1 MSMRRKN
8 AAIWNVFTLIIL
20 AIFLV
25 FVVYPLVL
33 ILYKSVINPAGGA
46 LTFENLT
53 RFFTRKYY
61 TNTLKNSFK
70 VTIVATLI
78 SAALGLSM
86 AYITRQVRIAGS
98 KWLNI
103 LIVVSYLSPPFIG
116 AYAWIQLLGR
126 NGFITKFFN
135 QLFGITFE
143 GIYGFAGIVLVFSLQ
158 SFPLVYMYVCG
169 ALENLDN
176 SLNEAA
182 ESLGANN
189 WQRVTGI
196 ILPLVMPT
204 VLASGLLVFMR
215 VFSDFGTPMLIGEG
229 YRTFPVVLYNQFMGE
244 VTNDSYFAAALC
256 VIIMAITLVFFF
268 LQRWIA
274 RRHTYS
280 MSALKPMQPRTPRP
294 VPRVLC
300 HVFVYFVVLL
310 ALLPQIMVVVTSFLK
325 ESTPGIFT
333 SEFSLVNYQTIFS
346 KNPLVLSNTYLYGLC
361 AIAFVVVLGIMISY
375 LAVRKRSA
383 LTSTVDTL
391 TMLPYI
397 IPGSVL
403 GIAFLYAFAKPPL
416 ALTGTAMIII
426 ISLTVRRL
434 PYTIRSSTAIIG
446 QISPSIEEA
455 SISLGASEV
464 RSFGEIT
471 VPMMLP
477 GVLSGAIMSWVTVI
491 SELSSSIM
499 LYRAKTQTLTV
510 SIYTEVIRDCF
521 GNAAAYSTVLT
532 VTSILSLLLFFKL
545 TGRKDI
551 SV

>member
-1 MSMRRKN
+1 MKGKKYSPVWTFI
-8 AAIWNVFTLIIL
+8 ALAIL
-20 AIFLV
+20 ALFIV

-33 ILYKSVINPAGGA
+33 VLYKSVINPSDNSF
-46 LTFENLT
+46 TMENFT
-53 RFFTRKYY
+53 RFFSRKYY

-70 VTIVATLI
+70 VTVVATLI
-78 SAALGLSM
+78 SATLGLTI
-86 AYITRQVRIAGS
+86 AYITKQYKIRFS
-98 KWLNI
+98 STLNI
-103 LIVVSYLSPPFIG
+103 AIVLSYLSPPFIG

-126 NGFITKFFN
+126 K
-135 QLFGITFE
+135 GIFTNIINKLPGVNFE

-189 WQRVTGI
+189 VQRVTGI
-196 ILPLVMPT
+196 ILPLVLPT
-204 VLASGLLVFMR
+204 VLASSLLVFMR

-256 VIIMAITLVFFF
+256 VIIVFITLFFFF
-268 LQRWIA
+268 LQRYVSA
-274 RRHTYS
+274 KHSYS
-280 MSALKPMQPRTPRP
+280 MSALKPMQPRDQRPLPRFF
-294 VPRVLC
+294 C
-300 HVFVYFVVLL
+300 HLFVYLVVLI
-310 ALLPQIMVVVTSFLK
+310 ALLPQITVIVTSFLK

-333 SEFSLVNYQTIFS
+333 NEFSLINYKTIFS
-346 KNPLVLSNTYLYGLC
+346 KNPLVIPNTYLFGLC
-361 AIAFVVVLGIMISY
+361 AIALVIVFGVMIAF
-375 LAVRKRSA
+375 LAVRRKS
-383 LTSTVDTL
+383 LITSTLDTL

-403 GIAFLYAFAKPPL
+403 GICFLYAFAKRPL
-416 ALTGTAMIII
+416 ALTGTAWIII
-426 ISLTVRRL
+426 IALTVRRM
-434 PYTIRSSTAIIG
+434 PYTIRSSTAIIS

-455 SISLGASEV
+455 AISLGASEF
-464 RSFGEIT
+464 RSFEEVT
-471 VPMMLP
+471 LPMMLP
-477 GVLSGAIMSWVTVI
+477 GVISGAIMSWVTVI

-499 LYRAKTQTLTV
+499 LYRANTQTLTV
-510 SIYTEVIRDCF
+510 SVYTEVIRDCF

-532 VTSILSLLLFFKL
+532 VTSVLSMLLFFKL
-545 TGRKDI
+545 TGRRNI